1 MVASGRASGSP
12 GKVSEM
18 PAVKIGASR
27 QVVIPKRIYDQLGLA
42 PGDYLEVE
50 LNDGRLTFTP
60 KTLVDEP
67 RAAQPARGAAAD
79 AEQEAARPQNRPLV

>member
-1 MVASGRASGSP
+1 
-12 GKVSEM
+12 M

-60 KTLVDEP
+60 KTLVDKH
-67 RAAQPARGAAAD
+67 PAPPPGRGAPGEID
-79 AEQEAARPQNRPLV
+79 

>member
-1 MVASGRASGSP
+1 
-12 GKVSEM
+12 M

-50 LNDGRLTFTP
+50 LHDGRLTFTP
-60 KTLVDEP
+60 KTLVDKP
-67 RAAQPARGAAAD
+67 PAAPPARGSAS
-79 AEQEAARPQNRPLV
+79 EIEKEGARPQNRPLV